1 MSTSNKSNAVATE
14 LHHGAKSI
22 ILHTSALFLSTFS
35 HYSICKRTDDTR
47 TQNLY
52 RQVSC
57 ELKLSPIYYLID
69 IDALKLI

>member
-1 MSTSNKSNAVATE
+1 MLLLQNYTMEQNQ
-14 LHHGAKSI
+14 
-22 ILHTSALFLSTFS
+22 LFCTLVLFILSTFS